1 MEIVNSYNREN
12 LLYEKTNN
20 KKYYLKKPLEPISSS
35 IFLLSSVMHLDITE
49 NGYDDLKKNFVK
61 KIPFYCI
68 VGILSALVGLYEK
81 ETIINDK
88 EDKTIEGQIKTHLI
102 LSQVALSILSGIG
115 IIRGIKQTKKDRK
128 GGIMAA
134 CLSGIALVASTISNI
149 ATWKN
154 YKKTKEQ
161 NVLLEEKNN

>member
-12 LLYEKTNN
+12 LLYEKNN

-35 IFLLSSVMHLDITE
+35 IFLLSSVIHLDITE
-49 NGYDDLKKNFVK
+49 NGYADLKKNFVK

-88 EDKTIEGQIKTHLI
+88 ENKTIEGQIKTHLI
-102 LSQVALSILSGIG
+102 LSQVVLSILSGIG
-115 IIRGIKQTKKDRK
+115 IIRGIKQAKKDRK
-128 GGIMAA
+128 SGIIAA
-134 CLSGIALVASTISNI
+134 CLAGIALVTSTISNI

-154 YKKTKEQ
+154 YKKENQ
-161 NVLLEEKNN
+161 NKDS

>member
-12 LLYEKTNN
+12 LLYEKNN

-81 ETIINDK
+81 ETIVNDK
-88 EDKTIEGQIKTHLI
+88 ENKTIEGQIKTHLI
-102 LSQVALSILSGIG
+102 LSQVVLSILSGIG
-115 IIRGIKQTKKDRK
+115 ITRGIKQTKKDRK
-128 GGIMAA
+128 SGIIAA
-134 CLSGIALVASTISNI
+134 CLSGIALAGATISNI

-154 YKKTKEQ
+154 YKKENQSKDS
-161 NVLLEEKNN
+161 